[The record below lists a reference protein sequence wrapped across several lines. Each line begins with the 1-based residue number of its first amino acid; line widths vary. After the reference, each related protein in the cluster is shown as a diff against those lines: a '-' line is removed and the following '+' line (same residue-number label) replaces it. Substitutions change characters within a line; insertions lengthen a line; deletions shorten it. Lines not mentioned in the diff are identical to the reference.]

1 MSWIRSSEA
10 VGVVALLAIALVA
23 TGTAAAIEFDGE
35 APESAEV
42 GEEVT
47 MEVEITEPFAD
58 PLPSQWTLEGD
69 TDLENADWTI
79 VAEDNTGDI
88 VARSDTNTLE
98 LNADDSVVAVTVE
111 IRGEVPGGISFNYEN
126 QEEENYVAVEL
137 LRQTDAGAERV
148 ADEAIWEAH
157 RFTSESQ
164 EARSAIDEASTA
176 VDDAGGSGQ
185 DDLDRAIVAYNNGNF
200 QNAIDLAEEA
210 QSTAE
215 GQEQTTQFL
224 LIGGAVVVL
233 IAVVGGGAY
242 VYKQRQRNT
251 NKLR

>member
-1 MSWIRSSEA
+1 MSWIRSSKTVGA
-10 VGVVALLAIALVA
+10 VALLTVALLAA
-23 TGTAAAIEFDGE
+23 GTAVAVEFDGE

-42 GEEVT
+42 GEEGT
-47 MEVEITEPFAD
+47 MEVEVTEPFAD

-69 TDLENADWTI
+69 TALENADWTI

-88 VARSDTNTLE
+88 VARSDTNTLA

-111 IRGEVPGGISFNYEN
+111 VRGEVPDGISFNYEN
-126 QEEENYVAVEL
+126 PEEENYKVVEL

-148 ADEAIWEAH
+148 ASEAIWEAH
-157 RFTSESQ
+157 RFTAGSQ
-164 EARSAIDEASTA
+164 EARTAIDDASDA
-176 VDDAGGSGQ
+176 VDDAGGSGE
-185 DDLDRAIVAYNNGNF
+185 DELDQAIRAYDNGDF
-200 QNAIDLAEEA
+200 ELATELASDA
-210 QSTAE
+210 QSSAE
-215 GQEQTTQFL
+215 GSAQTTQFL